1 MDIFNPVKILEEKN
15 SKFNGKVKVVRS
27 LGLGT
32 YIQVDNLTQ
41 SGGVVKGIWKEVM
54 RKVKRVK
61 PKIGSCLI
69 LGLGGGTVVSL
80 INKYWKGVDIVG
92 IDIDPVMI
100 EMGKKYLGLKDVK
113 TKIADAR
120 KYVNKDKQK
129 YDLVIVDL
137 YQGYDYPKE
146 FETEEYL
153 EKLKNLL
160 SKEGTLIINR
170 LYFGEKR
177 PMAMKF
183 GIKLEKV
190 FSKVEYLFPEANLFF
205 LCQQSLQ

>member
-41 SGGVVKGIWKEVM
+41 SGGVVTGIWKEVI

-61 PKIGSCLI
+61 PKMGSCLI

-80 INKYWKGVDIVG
+80 INKYWKGIDIVG
-92 IDIDPVMI
+92 IDIDPVMV

-120 KYVNKDKQK
+120 KYVSKDKQQ

-160 SKEGTLIINR
+160 GKEGLLIINR

-183 GIKLEKV
+183 GLKLEKV

-205 LCQQSLQ
+205 LCRV

>member
-1 MDIFNPVKILEEKN
+1 MDIFNPVKVLKEKD

-41 SGGVVKGIWKEVM
+41 SGGVVNEIWKQVIKKI
-54 RKVKRVK
+54 RKVK
-61 PKIGSCLI
+61 PKIKNCLI

-80 INKYWKGVDIVG
+80 IKKYREDIDITGV
-92 IDIDPVMI
+92 DIDPVMI
-100 EMGKKYLGLKDVK
+100 EMGEKYLGLKNIK
-113 TKIADAR
+113 TIITDAR
-120 KYVNKDKQK
+120 QYIYKEKQK

-137 YQGYDYPKE
+137 YQGYEYPKE
-146 FETEEYL
+146 FEKEEYL
-153 EKLKNLL
+153 EKLKSLL
-160 SKEGTLIINR
+160 NKNGMLVINR
-170 LYFGEKR
+170 LYFGERR

-183 GIKLEKV
+183 GLKLEKV

-205 LCQQSLQ
+205 LCQV

>member
-1 MDIFNPVKILEEKN
+1 MDIFNPVKVLEEKD

-41 SGGVVKGIWKEVM
+41 SGGVVNNIWKEVI
-54 RKVKRVK
+54 RKVKKIK
-61 PKIGSCLI
+61 PEINNCLI
-69 LGLGGGTVVSL
+69 LGLGGGTIVSL
-80 INKYWKGVDIVG
+80 IEKYWKDTKIIGV
-92 IDIDPVMI
+92 DIDPVMV
-100 EMGKKYLGLKDVK
+100 EMGEKYLGLKNVK
-113 TKIADAR
+113 TVIADAR
-120 KYVNKDKQK
+120 KYITKDKQK
-129 YDLVIVDL
+129 YDLIIVDL
-137 YQGYDYPKE
+137 YQGYEYPTE
-146 FETEEYL
+146 FEKEEYL

-160 SKEGTLIINR
+160 SKDGVLIVNR

-205 LCQQSLQ
+205 LCSD